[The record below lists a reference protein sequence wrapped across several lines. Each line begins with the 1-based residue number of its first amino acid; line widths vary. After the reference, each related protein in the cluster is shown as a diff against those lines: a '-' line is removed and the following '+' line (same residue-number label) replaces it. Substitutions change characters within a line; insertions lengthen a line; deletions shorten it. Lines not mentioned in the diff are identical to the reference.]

1 MHICHCLAD
10 SFNTN
15 MTFGYR
21 QHHSPP
27 PPYHNQQSHSPPLT
41 TEQVLLQW
49 LHIPKTGTSFIS
61 TLWNIM
67 TSSTSS
73 TSSNNNHNDRYI
85 DLNVHSYSCD
95 SYNTARYYS
104 MYDFVLMRRYP
115 WEMYGLLTSTTNSKI
130 RTRTP
135 ATKTSTVAAQQ
146 LKQFNNLSLSFG
158 LVGGT
163 QHQPLGGNNNF
174 TITAAFFRNPK
185 ERIISAYYDNRHANG
200 LTSEQYKEL
209 YKMSTP
215 PPMTPTTTMTKV
227 HGSKHQQKQQ
237 QQQTFQPC
245 IYHSNNN
252 NTNNSTITTSY
263 TNPLACFANYPGI
276 VGCAARMLSGETC
289 ADGIHQY
296 NGMEHITNSLNV
308 VTNKLQFIG
317 LTEEWDESI
326 CQFHHLLFGSFHYH
340 HPQQG
345 EFSNVHSS
353 PSQHK
358 MYNIETHLHD
368 FIDVADT
375 IIYNA
380 AKLRFEHMVNNSG
393 GRCHR
398 YMTWDEIDNA
408 TQTKLLTNDDDEDV
422 NYGVNNNI
430 LSSLLPTDEDGYIC
444 EPMSCS
450 DLGKQVR
457 EYKSSTNVIC

>member
-1 MHICHCLAD
+1 
-10 SFNTN
+10 
-15 MTFGYR
+15 
-21 QHHSPP
+21 
-27 PPYHNQQSHSPPLT
+27 
-41 TEQVLLQW
+41 
-49 LHIPKTGTSFIS
+49 
-61 TLWNIM
+61 
-67 TSSTSS
+67 
-73 TSSNNNHNDRYI
+73 
-85 DLNVHSYSCD
+85 
-95 SYNTARYYS
+95 
-104 MYDFVLMRRYP
+104 
-115 WEMYGLLTSTTNSKI
+115 MYGLLTSTTNRRIPK
-130 RTRTP
+130 RTP
-135 ATKTSTVAAQQ
+135 KTIPTTSTAAAAQQ
-146 LKQFNNLSLSFG
+146 RQFINMSLSFG

-163 QHQPLGGNNNF
+163 QHQPLGSEILHQQHNNNF
-174 TITAAFFRNPK
+174 TTIIAAFFRNPK
-185 ERIISAYYDNRHANG
+185 ERITSAYYDNRHANG

-215 PPMTPTTTMTKV
+215 PPPMTTTTMTTKL
-227 HGSKHQQKQQ
+227 HGSKQHQQQQKQQQ

-276 VGCAARMLSGETC
+276 AGCAARMLSGETC
-289 ADGIHQY
+289 ADGIHQH
-296 NGMEHITNSLNV
+296 NGTEHIPNSLDV
-308 VTNKLQFIG
+308 ITNKLHFIG

-326 CQFHHLLFGSFHYH
+326 CQFHHLLFGNFTRQQQQQQQQWKNHIH

>member
-1 MHICHCLAD
+1 
-10 SFNTN
+10 
-15 MTFGYR
+15 
-21 QHHSPP
+21 
-27 PPYHNQQSHSPPLT
+27 
-41 TEQVLLQW
+41 
-49 LHIPKTGTSFIS
+49 
-61 TLWNIM
+61 
-67 TSSTSS
+67 
-73 TSSNNNHNDRYI
+73 
-85 DLNVHSYSCD
+85 
-95 SYNTARYYS
+95 
-104 MYDFVLMRRYP
+104 
-115 WEMYGLLTSTTNSKI
+115 MYGLLSSTTNSRI

-135 ATKTSTVAAQQ
+135 AKTISTAAVQQ
-146 LKQFNNLSLSFG
+146 QQFSNMSLSFG

-174 TITAAFFRNPK
+174 TTIVAAFFRNPK
-185 ERIISAYYDNRHANG
+185 ERITSANYDNRHANG

-215 PPMTPTTTMTKV
+215 KTTMTKV
-227 HGSKHQQKQQ
+227 HGSKHQQQQQQQKQQ

-245 IYHSNNN
+245 IYHSNN

-276 VGCAARMLSGETC
+276 AGCAARMLSGETC

-296 NGMEHITNSLNV
+296 NGTEHITNSLNV
-308 VTNKLQFIG
+308 VTNKLHFIG

-326 CQFHHLLFGSFHYH
+326 CQFHHLLFGSFHHHHHHH

-353 PSQHK
+353 SSQHK

-380 AKLRFEHMVNNSG
+380 AKLRFEQMVNNSG

-408 TQTKLLTNDDDEDV
+408 TQMKLLTNDDEDDG
-422 NYGVNNNI
+422 NYAANNI
-430 LSSLLPTDEDGYIC
+430 LSSLLPTNEDGYIC
-444 EPMSCS
+444 DPMSCS

-457 EYKSSTNVIC
+457 EYISSTKRLSVEKE

>member
-1 MHICHCLAD
+1 
-10 SFNTN
+10 
-15 MTFGYR
+15 
-21 QHHSPP
+21 
-27 PPYHNQQSHSPPLT
+27 
-41 TEQVLLQW
+41 
-49 LHIPKTGTSFIS
+49 
-61 TLWNIM
+61 
-67 TSSTSS
+67 
-73 TSSNNNHNDRYI
+73 
-85 DLNVHSYSCD
+85 
-95 SYNTARYYS
+95 

-115 WEMYGLLTSTTNSKI
+115 WEMYGVLTTTNSSI
-130 RTRTP
+130 PTRTT
-135 ATKTSTVAAQQ
+135 ATPTITATAAVQQ
-146 LKQFNNLSLSFG
+146 QQFSNLSLSFG

-163 QHQPLGGNNNF
+163 QHQPLGSEILSQHNNF
-174 TITAAFFRNPK
+174 TTITAAFFRNPK
-185 ERIISAYYDNRHANG
+185 ERIMSAYYDNRHANG
-200 LTSEQYKEL
+200 FSSEQYKEL

-215 PPMTPTTTMTKV
+215 KTTMTKV
-227 HGSKHQQKQQ
+227 HGSKQQQQQQQQQKQQ

-245 IYHSNNN
+245 IYHSNN

-276 VGCAARMLSGETC
+276 AGCAARMLSGETC
-289 ADGIHQY
+289 ADGIHQHD
-296 NGMEHITNSLNV
+296 GTEHITNSLDV
-308 VTNKLQFIG
+308 ITNKLQFIG

-326 CQFHHLLFGSFHYH
+326 CQFHHLLFGSFHHHHH

-353 PSQHK
+353 SSQHK

-380 AKLRFEHMVNNSG
+380 AKLQFEQMMNNSG

-408 TQTKLLTNDDDEDV
+408 TQMKLLTNDDDDDEDDG
-422 NYGVNNNI
+422 NYAANNI
-430 LSSLLPTDEDGYIC
+430 LSSLLPTNEDGYIC

-457 EYKSSTNVIC
+457 EYISSTKRLSVEKE